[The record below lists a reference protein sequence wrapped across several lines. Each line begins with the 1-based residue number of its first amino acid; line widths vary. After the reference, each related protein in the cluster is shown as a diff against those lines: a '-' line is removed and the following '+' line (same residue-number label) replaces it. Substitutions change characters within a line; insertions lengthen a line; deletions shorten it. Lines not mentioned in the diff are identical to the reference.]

1 MQRRY
6 EESQSELIIKAIEQT
21 GNKLPQ
27 ELIEKLS
34 QGASELDL
42 VRSGLDDTMRKAFQ
56 EIRERFWSNNKIDSY
71 RTAAMAL
78 AIEKIY
84 TGYRTMGIYP

>member
-1 MQRRY
+1 M
-6 EESQSELIIKAIEQT
+6 IKAVEAT
-21 GNKLPQ
+21 GGKIPQ
-27 ELIEKLS
+27 DLLDKLS
-34 QGASELDL
+34 HGADEIAL

-56 EIRERFWSNNKIDSY
+56 DIRERYWSKNNIDNY

-84 TGYRTMGIYP
+84 TNYRTMGIYP

>member
-6 EESQSELIIKAIEQT
+6 EEGQSQLMIQAIEASGT
-21 GNKLPQ
+21 KLPL
-27 ELIEKLS
+27 ELVKKLS
-34 QGASELDL
+34 QGASEIDL

-56 EIRERFWSNNKIDSY
+56 DIRERYWAHDKIDSY

-78 AIEKIY
+78 AIEKIATSY
-84 TGYRTMGIYP
+84 ATMGIYP

>member
-1 MQRRY
+1 M
-6 EESQSELIIKAIEQT
+6 
-21 GNKLPQ
+21 
-27 ELIEKLS
+27 IEKLS
-34 QGASELDL
+34 QGANEIDL

-56 EIRERFWSNNKIDSY
+56 EIRERYWAHDKIVNY

-84 TGYRTMGIYP
+84 SAYRAMGIYP